1 MKLIKIKKI
10 MAGVLVAAAFLT
22 AGCGQVKVGYVDV
35 ARVVDESPQLKTTVE
50 EANKKLAEAQQ
61 EAEKAISEK
70 GDNMSDEELSNTFQE
85 QQKKL
90 MGINQ
95 LYMTQIKQKM
105 DVAMGQV
112 AKEKQL
118 DAVLES
124 NKEQQSVYL
133 GGIDVTDDVIA
144 KLQ

>member
-1 MKLIKIKKI
+1 
-10 MAGVLVAAAFLT
+10 
-22 AGCGQVKVGYVDV
+22 
-35 ARVVDESPQLKTTVE
+35 
-50 EANKKLAEAQQ
+50 
-61 EAEKAISEK
+61 
-70 GDNMSDEELSNTFQE
+70 
-85 QQKKL
+85 
-90 MGINQ
+90 
-95 LYMTQIKQKM
+95 
-105 DVAMGQV
+105 MGQV